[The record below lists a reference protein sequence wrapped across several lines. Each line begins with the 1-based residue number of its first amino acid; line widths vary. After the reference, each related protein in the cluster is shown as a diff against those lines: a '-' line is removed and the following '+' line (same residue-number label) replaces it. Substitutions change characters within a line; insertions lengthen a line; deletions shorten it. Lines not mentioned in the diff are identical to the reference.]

1 MVVYTL
7 YAAKQ
12 SIQKIQRKLNFYIG
26 HSLQLMVAITVF
38 HCLFRQL
45 IQPTSYLTIIN
56 FILLN
61 LQISLLFMWYFCI
74 LNSLKGNA
82 VGPVLDFNDRLRQQI
97 LPGTRTVIVQS
108 GIIIAIFRYRVFIN
122 LYNLFKNNFPPFKN
136 ITNKH
141 ENIII

>member
-1 MVVYTL
+1 
-7 YAAKQ
+7 
-12 SIQKIQRKLNFYIG
+12 
-26 HSLQLMVAITVF
+26 
-38 HCLFRQL
+38 
-45 IQPTSYLTIIN
+45 
-56 FILLN
+56 
-61 LQISLLFMWYFCI
+61 MWYFCI

-108 GIIIAIFRYRVFIN
+108 GIITAIFRYRVFIN